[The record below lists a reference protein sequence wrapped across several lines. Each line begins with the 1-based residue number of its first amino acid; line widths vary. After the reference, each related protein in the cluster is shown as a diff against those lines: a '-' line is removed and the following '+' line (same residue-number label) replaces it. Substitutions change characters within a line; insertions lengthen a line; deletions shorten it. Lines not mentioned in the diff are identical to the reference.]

1 MERQLLRQLHHE
13 WAVAN
18 SYYLKGALRSPVIA
32 LSKGTSR
39 LGSWNAA
46 TRTLS
51 LFRVLVL
58 EHPWPQV
65 NEVLRHE
72 MAHQF
77 VTDVLRP
84 VGETAHGEAFRQAAE
99 RLGVDAVAAG
109 LVEVTSSE
117 ASVHRKIRKLL
128 SLATSNNQ
136 HEAEAAAA
144 RAQRLMLKHNLDQVL
159 QSTYTARVMGPTKK
173 RFQRWEK
180 AVMGLLAA
188 HYFVDVMWVPLYDRD
203 RDLRGNAAECMG
215 TPSNLD
221 LAEYVYGFLCTTA
234 ERLWRE
240 WSVKRRGKQRS
251 DRQNFM
257 CGVISGFDAQLR
269 RQRVQNE
276 QTGLGWVEDPGLVSH
291 VERRYPRVVRRASKG
306 TRLTGAYAAGNVAG
320 QGITLSRGIQTGE
333 RRGRL
338 LGPG

>member
-1 MERQLLRQLHHE
+1 MERQILRQLHHE

-51 LFRVLVL
+51 LSRVLVF

-109 LVEVTSSE
+109 LVAVTSNE
-117 ASVHRKIRKLL
+117 AAVHRKIRKLL
-128 SLATSNNQ
+128 SLA
-136 HEAEAAAA
+136 
-144 RAQRLMLKHNLDQVL
+144 
-159 QSTYTARVMGPTKK
+159 ARVMGPTKK

-276 QTGLGWVEDPGLVSH
+276 QTGLVWVEDPGLVAH